1 MRVDILCSG
10 EARKLAL
17 TQALFPTQDA
27 INSHVQWIGK
37 TVQKLIK
44 QHSLKIDGLPG
55 SRIDIVGNVANLAPV
70 YWVSEFIVSTV
81 CLQQRGFH

>member
-55 SRIDIVGNVANLAPV
+55 SRIDIVGNVAILAPV

-81 CLQQRGFH
+81 CLQQRGSH